1 MNTNRIS
8 ALLRYDW
15 MINKRKAILMM
26 TLITLVYACLVV
38 MFFSSKSV
46 LEFNINQNWPYVIG
60 SFIFSYFKYAEI
72 AMVFFVTTILH
83 FKFTNPR
90 SATTYLTL
98 PGSSAEKWFVLM
110 ADYVIAA
117 VAVFVL
123 ALICYLIT
131 MIVCWML
138 NPEISWFI
146 NPISFFA
153 PNLETI
159 DSLNIVLKHQSYSD
173 AMNQAAGTPEAES
186 VKTLVDSI
194 MEAAK
199 YGVLL
204 SFVEALAYIYV
215 NMFFRTNGQLKT
227 IAIFVALSFLFVFVL
242 MIYCLFAFGLPLVNG
257 TIPDGQGVFDN
268 LMAFA
273 KALKWLIYSSPALMA
288 LFAWLIYKKICKKE
302 AK

>member
-1 MNTNRIS
+1 MNTNRIG

-131 MIVCWML
+131 MTVCWML

-242 MIYCLFAFGLPLVNG
+242 MIYCLFAFGLPLVNEG
-257 TIPDGQGVFDN
+257 PEAMHDTFDSIIT
-268 LMAFA
+268 FA